1 MGAWEHPV
9 IVGRAERA
17 DAEAILSTVTD
28 PKAIAGTLQVPY
40 PSVEMW
46 RKRVAEL
53 PPDNYFLAATVAGE
67 VVGSRGLH
75 RAAKSPRRRH
85 AGNLGVTVRDDRHGR
100 GVDTASTNA
109 AIELADGWRNL
120 AGIALHRRLGFTMER
135 TCRGSA
141 FVTGVRR
148 VYDLEAASRACDQT
162 MGVACGQPMK
172 EAAR

>member
-100 GVDTASTNA
+100 GVDT
-109 AIELADGWRNL
+109 
-120 AGIALHRRLGFTMER
+120 HRRTPRSSLPTVGAISRESPYT
-135 TCRGSA
+135 A
-141 FVTGVRR
+141 
-148 VYDLEAASRACDQT
+148 DLASRWN
-162 MGVACGQPMK
+162 GH
-172 EAAR
+172 AAGPRS